1 MTELIIFDWDD
12 VFSKGS
18 TEGYYKCYHAAVAGV
33 GVHLSDDEEKARIA
47 AKWGS
52 SHVEEIAELLKEHP
66 ELVDEACS
74 LYEEN
79 LFGDTFVNCISIV
92 DGSKELLERLSTKYT
107 LALATGVHP
116 KVLKERIMPKFGID
130 AGLFAQIITAY
141 DLDDPN
147 HAKPHAHIAE
157 TIMQSQSI
165 APENT
170 IMVGDATND
179 VGMARNAGIEPVVV
193 LSGHLTRDE
202 AEKLNVRYI
211 IEDVSNLESVL
222 ERLNAN

>member
-18 TEGYYKCYHAAVAGV
+18 TEGYYKCYHAAVVGV

-52 SHVEEIAELLKEHP
+52 SHVEEIAELLKEYP
-66 ELVDEACS
+66 ERVEEACR
-74 LYEEN
+74 LYEKH
-79 LFGDTFVNCISIV
+79 LFGDTFLNSISIV
-92 DGSKELLERLSTKYT
+92 DGSKELLERLSKKYT

-116 KVLKERIMPKFGID
+116 KVLKERIMPKFGIN
-130 AGLFAQIITAY
+130 AGIFAQIVTAY
-141 DLDDPN
+141 DLDDPS
-147 HAKPHAHIAE
+147 HAKPHGHVAE
-157 TIMQSQSI
+157 TIMQTQAV
-165 APENT
+165 APQDT

-179 VGMARNAGIEPVVV
+179 VGMARNAGVEPVVV

-211 IEDVSNLESVL
+211 IEDVSFLESVL
-222 ERLNAN
+222 ETLNAN